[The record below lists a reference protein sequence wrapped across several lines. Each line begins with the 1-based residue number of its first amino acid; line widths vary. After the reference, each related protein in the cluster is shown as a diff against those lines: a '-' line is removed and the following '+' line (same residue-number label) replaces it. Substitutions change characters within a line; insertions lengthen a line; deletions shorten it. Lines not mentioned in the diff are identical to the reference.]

1 MANKSFNIT
10 EILESVDNIV
20 SNKNP
25 IKKKVIETRKQFVN
39 KKTDILL
46 NQDVEKI
53 IIDAEKE
60 QDDKQFKKPLILN
73 NPKDEEIFDIEENT
87 PPSKLEPLV
96 LLNEFKKEGI
106 ESDEDNNFEKL
117 ENNHLHEIKKLKNS
131 KLQLDEEIKD
141 LNILLDKFRKQERY
155 SDLDKTIKLYQEDNA
170 ILRKKI
176 LRLEEIETLLRLQL
190 IDINEDK
197 NIRRK

>member
-1 MANKSFNIT
+1 MVNKSFNIT

-25 IKKKVIETRKQFVN
+25 NKKKVIETRKQFVN

-87 PPSKLEPLV
+87 LTTNLEPLV
-96 LLNEFKKEGI
+96 LLNEFKEEGA
-106 ESDEDNNFEKL
+106 ESGE
-117 ENNHLHEIKKLKNS
+117 ENNHLHEIKNLKNS

-141 LNILLDKFRKQERY
+141 LNILLDKFHKQERY

-176 LRLEEIETLLRLQL
+176 LRLEEIERLLRLQL
-190 IDINEDK
+190 IDIN
-197 NIRRK
+197 

>member
-1 MANKSFNIT
+1 MANKSFNIA

-25 IKKKVIETRKQFVN
+25 NKKKIIETRKQYIY

-53 IIDAEKE
+53 IIDAEKA
-60 QDDKQFKKPLILN
+60 QDVKRFKKPLILS
-73 NPKDEEIFDIEENT
+73 NPKNEEIFDIDENT

-96 LLNEFKKEGI
+96 LLNEFKEEGI
-106 ESDEDNNFEKL
+106 ESGEDNNLEKL
-117 ENNHLHEIKKLKNS
+117 ENNHLHEIEKLKNS

-141 LNILLDKFRKQERY
+141 LNILLDKFHKQKRY

-170 ILRKKI
+170 TLRKKI